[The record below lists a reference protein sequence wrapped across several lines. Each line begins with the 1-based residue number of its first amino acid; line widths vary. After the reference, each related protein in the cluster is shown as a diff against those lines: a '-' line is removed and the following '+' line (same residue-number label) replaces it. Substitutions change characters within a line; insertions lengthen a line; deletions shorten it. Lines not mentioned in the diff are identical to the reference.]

1 MKQLLEISN
10 LSYRIHQ
17 KTVLQRVNMELGSEE
32 IAALVGAMGK
42 SLEEWYEDFEQE
54 AEQARG

>member
-17 KTVLQRVNMELGSEE
+17 KTVLQRVNMELGSGE